1 VLLRLASYVCV
12 FGFVVL
18 LTYIVFNLVRSYRQ
32 RFLAQAEERLDAL
45 YLGIAPERLW
55 LMVLLGTVAGALVMA
70 LLSGFHPVMV
80 ALGGLGGFFA
90 PRLYLRWVE
99 HQRLTKFDNQLVD
112 AMTLVANSLK
122 AGMNLVQAFEMV
134 TREMGP
140 PIRQEFAYVLQE
152 NRLGKSITQAFED
165 MKARVPSQ
173 DLALTI
179 NAMNIAQE
187 TGGVLSEVFLK
198 IADTIRERNRIRR
211 RIDTLTAQGRLQG
224 IVMSLMPWAIGGVLY
239 LMDPAMMKP
248 MFNTLAGQGVLVAIV
263 VLEILGWLV
272 IRKIINIDI

>member
-1 VLLRLASYVCV
+1 
-12 FGFVVL
+12 
-18 LTYIVFNLVRSYRQ
+18 
-32 RFLAQAEERLDAL
+32 
-45 YLGIAPERLW
+45 
-55 LMVLLGTVAGALVMA
+55 
-70 LLSGFHPVMV
+70 
-80 ALGGLGGFFA
+80 
-90 PRLYLRWVE
+90 
-99 HQRLTKFDNQLVD
+99 LTKFDNQLVD